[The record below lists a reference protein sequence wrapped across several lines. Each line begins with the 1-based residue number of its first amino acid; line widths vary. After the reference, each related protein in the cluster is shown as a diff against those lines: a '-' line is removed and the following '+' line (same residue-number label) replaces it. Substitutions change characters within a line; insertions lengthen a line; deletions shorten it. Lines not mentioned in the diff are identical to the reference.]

1 MKLRVRF
8 TKTDKVR
15 FLSHRD
21 LARLFERTFRK
32 LRLPVAYSEG
42 FSPRPKFSFGLA
54 LSVGHESEAEYLDV
68 DLATSVDLGDLPAR
82 LTEALPNGVAVT
94 AVRELRGGEKSL
106 QEAIACCGWDIELL
120 GAPTDDVATALAAV
134 MAAPS
139 LEFARERKGKP
150 SVADV
155 RPALLEAELVGPTS
169 NGAQLR
175 LVLATDL
182 VSLRPSELVRLLNAE
197 LPERTL
203 REGRVCRTHQ
213 WTMVDH
219 VRTEPISLEPT
230 VAPANEAES
239 EADRSTP
246 HAELRAS

>member
-8 TKTDKVR
+8 TKAGKLR

-68 DLATSVDLGDLPAR
+68 DLATSVDLGDLSAR
-82 LTEALPNGVAVT
+82 LTEALPKGLAVT
-94 AVRELRGGEKSL
+94 AVRELSGGERSL
-106 QEAIACCGWDIELL
+106 QEAIACCGWDIEVL
-120 GAPTDDVATALAAV
+120 GAPVDDVAAALQAV
-134 MAAPS
+134 MAAPT
-139 LEFARERKGKP
+139 LPFQRERKGKV

-155 RPALLEAELVGPTS
+155 RPAMLELELVGPTDD
-169 NGAQLR
+169 GAQLR
-175 LVLATDL
+175 AVLATDL
-182 VSLRPSELVRLLNAE
+182 VSLRPSELLRVLNAE

-203 REGRVCRTHQ
+203 IEGRVCRTHQ

-219 VRTEPISLEPT
+219 LRTEPIT
-230 VAPANEAES
+230 VEAS
-239 EADRSTP
+239 MPLPIVATDARSTP